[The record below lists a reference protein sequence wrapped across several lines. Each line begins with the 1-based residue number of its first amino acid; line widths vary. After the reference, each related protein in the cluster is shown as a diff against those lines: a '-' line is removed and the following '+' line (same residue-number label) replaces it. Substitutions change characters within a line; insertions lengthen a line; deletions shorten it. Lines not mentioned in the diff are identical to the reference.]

1 MSLFVSVVMIHVT
14 EIVISF
20 TEGIEGMSEQRE
32 RRFFLFV
39 LWFDGA
45 PLRPLVIGNTQMG

>member
-1 MSLFVSVVMIHVT
+1 MSLLLSVMIHVT
-14 EIVISF
+14 EIVASL
-20 TEGIEGMSEQRE
+20 TEGIEGMSKQHE

-45 PLRPLVIGNTQMG
+45 PLRPLEDKKG